1 MDPVLPPVG
10 HQGQAPGQ
18 VQVQG
23 EEALAAGGPTR
34 LVLAV
39 VDVPLLLHGGRG
51 STEKERKRQISILKA
66 GAFLN
71 PTPPPSPKPLFSQ
84 AANQQKEG

>member
-10 HQGQAPGQ
+10 HQGQATGK

-34 LVLAV
+34 LLLAV
-39 VDVPLLLHGGRG
+39 VDVPLLLKK
-51 STEKERKRQISILKA
+51 KEEDKLA
-66 GAFLN
+66 Y
-71 PTPPPSPKPLFSQ
+71 
-84 AANQQKEG
+84 